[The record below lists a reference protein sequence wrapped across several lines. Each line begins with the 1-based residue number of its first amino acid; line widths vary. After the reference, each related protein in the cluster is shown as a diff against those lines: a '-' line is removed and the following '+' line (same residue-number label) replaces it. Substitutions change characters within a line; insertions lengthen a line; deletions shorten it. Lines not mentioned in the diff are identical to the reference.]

1 MYLEDEEKIF
11 IQLAKEH
18 IRGDK
23 FKRFIQ
29 FCFKHSDEI
38 VICYLD
44 QRVKSRERLNE
55 YQLIRYEET
64 CHTHCTKGPLTTV
77 YHFKNENNIKQ
88 RMDEMQD
95 LYDFILLDEE
105 GSDRGE
111 DPAFYKE
118 GELICSICSHES
130 IGRLFLDEQQY
141 KEFYS
146 LRIPHEV
153 YNLNKQLS
161 FEERLEEYAY
171 QEREYLTI
179 HGLHE
184 QSIPESIGKLKS
196 LRVLEI
202 FDHEVA
208 YLPKTLEELT
218 ALECLRI
225 TDNRVE
231 GLDFDISRLKNLR
244 KLDLSAMPLKVFPDG
259 IIELTQLEELYL
271 SGMKAREV
279 PETIMK
285 LNNLRVL
292 ALPQMEYTQYSS
304 EFIEFIERLKP
315 KTKGIPLKDILG
327 KEQWERIMKS
337 DGCITKNE
345 DYWCK
350 ASELIDKLDSI

>member
-1 MYLEDEEKIF
+1 MHLENGGNIF

-29 FCFKHSDEI
+29 FCFKNSDEI
-38 VICYLD
+38 VICYLN
-44 QRVKSRERLNE
+44 QRVKARERFNK
-55 YQLIRYEET
+55 YQFIRYEET
-64 CHTHCTKGPLTTV
+64 CHTHCTRGLLTTV

-95 LYDFILLDEE
+95 LYDFVLLDEE

-111 DPAFYKE
+111 DPAFYKD
-118 GELICSICSHES
+118 GELICSICSHEK

-141 KEFYS
+141 KEFHS
-146 LRIPHEV
+146 LRVPHEIQ
-153 YNLNKQLS
+153 NPNKQLS

-179 HGLHE
+179 NEIHE
-184 QSIPESIGKLKS
+184 QSISESIGKLKN

-225 TDNRVE
+225 TGNRVE
-231 GLDFDISRLKNLR
+231 SLDFDIVQLKNLK
-244 KLDLSAMPLKVFPDG
+244 KLDLSAMPLKIFPEG
-259 IIELTQLEELYL
+259 ITELTQLEELYL
-271 SGMKAREV
+271 SGMKVREV

-285 LNNLRVL
+285 LNNLKVL
-292 ALPQMEYTQYSS
+292 VLPEMEYTQYSP
-304 EFIEFIERLKP
+304 EFIDFVERLKP
-315 KTKGIPLKDILG
+315 KSKGIPLKDILG
-327 KEQWERIMKS
+327 KEEWERIMKS
-337 DGCITKNE
+337 DGWITKNG
-345 DYWCK
+345 DYWCE
-350 ASELIDKLDSI
+350 ASKLNR

>member
-1 MYLEDEEKIF
+1 MYLENGEKIF

-29 FCFKHSDEI
+29 FCFKNSDEI
-38 VICYLD
+38 VICYLN
-44 QRVKSRERLNE
+44 QRVKARERFNK
-55 YQLIRYEET
+55 YQFIRYEET
-64 CHTHCTKGPLTTV
+64 CHTHCTRGLLTTV

-88 RMDEMQD
+88 RIDEMQD
-95 LYDFILLDEE
+95 LYDFVLLDEE

-111 DPAFYKE
+111 DPAFYKD
-118 GELICSICSHES
+118 GELICSICSHEK

-141 KEFYS
+141 KEFHS
-146 LRIPHEV
+146 LRVPHEIQ
-153 YNLNKQLS
+153 NPNKQLS

-179 HGLHE
+179 NEIHK
-184 QSIPESIGKLKS
+184 QSIPESIGKLKN

-225 TDNRVE
+225 TGNRVE
-231 GLDFDISRLKNLR
+231 SLDFDIVQLKNLK
-244 KLDLSAMPLKVFPDG
+244 KLDLSAMPLKIFPDG
-259 IIELTQLEELYL
+259 ITELTQLEELYL
-271 SGMKAREV
+271 SGMKVREI

-285 LNNLRVL
+285 LNNLKVL
-292 ALPQMEYTQYSS
+292 VLPEMEYTQYSP
-304 EFIEFIERLKP
+304 EFIDFVERLKP
-315 KTKGIPLKDILG
+315 KAKGIPLKDILG
-327 KEQWERIMKS
+327 KEEWERIMKS
-337 DGCITKNE
+337 DGWITKNG
-345 DYWCK
+345 DYWCE
-350 ASELIDKLDSI
+350 ASKLNR

>member
-1 MYLEDEEKIF
+1 MYLENGEKIF
-11 IQLAKEH
+11 IELAKEH

-44 QRVKSRERLNE
+44 QRVKSREKFNE

-64 CHTHCTKGPLTTV
+64 CHTHCTRGPLTTV
-77 YHFKNENNIKQ
+77 YHFKNENSIKQ

-95 LYDFILLDEE
+95 LYESILLEKE
-105 GSDRGE
+105 GNDGGE
-111 DPAFYKE
+111 DPAFYKD
-118 GELICSICSHES
+118 GELVCSICSHEK
-130 IGRLFLDEQQY
+130 IGRLFLNEQQY
-141 KEFYS
+141 KEFHS
-146 LRIPHEV
+146 LRVPHEIQ
-153 YNLNKQLS
+153 NLNKQLS

-179 HGLHE
+179 NEIHE
-184 QSIPESIGKLKS
+184 QSIPESIGKLKN

-202 FDHEVA
+202 FDREVA
-208 YLPKTLEELT
+208 HLPKALEELT

-231 GLDFDISRLKNLR
+231 SLDFDIARLKNLK

-259 IIELTQLEELYL
+259 ITELTQLEELYL
-271 SGMKAREV
+271 GGMEVREV

-285 LNNLRVL
+285 LNSLKVL
-292 ALPQMEYTQYSS
+292 VLPEMEYTQYSS
-304 EFIEFIERLKP
+304 EFIDFVERLKP
-315 KTKGIPLKDILG
+315 QTKGISLKDILG
-327 KEQWERIMKS
+327 KEEWERIMKS
-337 DGCITKNE
+337 DGCITKNG
-345 DYWCK
+345 DCWCE
-350 ASELIDKLDSI
+350 ASEIIDKLGSI